1 MIDPLSLSSR
11 VQVAALAPVVSMR
24 CLVVPFKQGVG
35 IQSRLRHLRQ
45 RRACA
50 SPLQRKIREH
60 FMDKRLTYY
69 ILAGMALGVAV
80 GYAVHVGI
88 PQDNVWFGYLTKT
101 FKLLS
106 DIFLNLIKLLVAPLI
121 LSTIVVGITHMG
133 DSATLGRIGFRAIS
147 WFIFAS
153 FISIGLGLM
162 MVNIFQPGIG
172 APIDNVAS
180 AAASIGEVKKLDFW
194 EFILSIFPKNALEA
208 LATNNI
214 LQILVFALFA
224 GVALSALGEKGAPL
238 VRGADALAE
247 MMLQITHYVMRYAPI
262 AVFGALAAVVA
273 KSGLAILGTY
283 LELVTEFYLSLAL
296 LWAILLSMGAIFLG
310 RRIWTLI
317 RYIREPMLI
326 AFSTASSEAAL
337 PKLFEQLD
345 RFGVPR
351 RISGFMLPMGYS
363 FNLDGSM
370 MYMSFATLFIA
381 QAYGI
386 DLPIGTQI
394 LILLTLMI
402 SSKGVAAVPRA
413 SLVVITGTLAMF
425 DLPVEG
431 VALILAIDQFLDMG
445 RTATNVV
452 GNAVATSVITKWEGK
467 LEEPDPEFMEHPHA
481 PAHTVHDG
489 ARGLDLASDMV
500 KDERS

>member
-1 MIDPLSLSSR
+1 
-11 VQVAALAPVVSMR
+11 
-24 CLVVPFKQGVG
+24 
-35 IQSRLRHLRQ
+35 
-45 RRACA
+45 
-50 SPLQRKIREH
+50 
-60 FMDKRLTYY
+60 MDKRLTMW
-69 ILAGMALGVAV
+69 ILVGMVLGVIV
-80 GYAVHVGI
+80 GYAVHVMV
-88 PQDNVWFGYLTKT
+88 PQDAASFEYLTKT

-121 LSTIVVGITHMG
+121 LSTIVVGIAHMG
-133 DSATLGRIGFRAIS
+133 DSSALGRIGFRAIT
-147 WFIFAS
+147 WFIIAS
-153 FISIGLGLM
+153 FISIGLGLL
-162 MVNIFQPGIG
+162 MVNLFQPGVG
-172 APIDNVAS
+172 APVDTVAQ
-180 AAASIGEVKKLDFW
+180 AAANIGEVKKLDFW
-194 EFILSIFPKNALEA
+194 EFILSIFPKNAIEA
-208 LATNNI
+208 MATNNI

-247 MMLQITHYVMRYAPI
+247 MMLQITHYVMRYAPV
-262 AVFGALAAVVA
+262 AVFGALAGVVA

-283 LELVTEFYLSLAL
+283 LELVTEFYLSLAI
-296 LWAILLSMGAIFLG
+296 LWTILLSLGAIFLG
-310 RRIWTLI
+310 KRIWTLI

-351 RISGFMLPMGYS
+351 RISGFMLPLGYS

-370 MYMSFATLFIA
+370 MYMSFATIFIA

-386 DLPIGTQI
+386 ELSIATQI

-425 DLPVEG
+425 ELPVEG

-452 GNAVATSVITKWEGK
+452 GNAVATSVITKWEGM
-467 LEEPDPEFMEHPHA
+467 LEVEEPEFIEPPHA
-481 PAHTVHDG
+481 PSHTAAHG
-489 ARGLDLASDMV
+489 KAGLDLAEDMV
-500 KDERS
+500 TDERSKPS

>member
-1 MIDPLSLSSR
+1 
-11 VQVAALAPVVSMR
+11 
-24 CLVVPFKQGVG
+24 
-35 IQSRLRHLRQ
+35 
-45 RRACA
+45 
-50 SPLQRKIREH
+50 
-60 FMDKRLTYY
+60 MDKRLTLW
-69 ILAGMALGVAV
+69 ILAGMILGVAV
-80 GYAVHVGI
+80 GYAVHVSFA
-88 PQDNVWFGYLTKT
+88 QDSTQFEYLTKT

-121 LSTIVVGITHMG
+121 LSTIVVGIAHMG
-133 DSATLGRIGFRAIS
+133 DSSALGRIGFRAIT
-147 WFIFAS
+147 WFIIAS
-153 FISIGLGLM
+153 FISIGLGLL
-162 MVNIFQPGIG
+162 MVNLFQPGIG
-172 APIDNVAS
+172 APVDSIGN
-180 AAASIGEVKKLDFW
+180 AAATIGEVKKLDFW
-194 EFILSIFPKNALEA
+194 EFILSIFPKNAFEA
-208 LATNNI
+208 MATNNI
-214 LQILVFALFA
+214 LQILVFSLFA
-224 GVALSALGEKGAPL
+224 GIALSALGEKGAPL
-238 VRGADALAE
+238 VRGAESLAE
-247 MMLQITHYVMRYAPI
+247 MMLQITHYVMRYAPV
-262 AVFGALAAVVA
+262 AVFGALAVVVS
-273 KSGLAILGTY
+273 KSGLAILATY

-296 LWAILLSMGAIFLG
+296 LWVILLSLGGIFLG

-351 RISGFMLPMGYS
+351 RISGFMLPLGYS

-370 MYMSFATLFIA
+370 MYMSFATIFIA

-386 DLPIGTQI
+386 DLSIGTQI

-452 GNAVATSVITKWEGK
+452 GNAVATSVITKWEGM
-467 LEEPDPEFMEHPHA
+467 LEVEEPDYVEPPHA
-481 PAHTVHDG
+481 PAHTIADG
-489 ARGLDLASDMV
+489 KAGLDLAEDMV
-500 KDERS
+500 TDARKTKL

>member
-1 MIDPLSLSSR
+1 
-11 VQVAALAPVVSMR
+11 
-24 CLVVPFKQGVG
+24 
-35 IQSRLRHLRQ
+35 
-45 RRACA
+45 
-50 SPLQRKIREH
+50 
-60 FMDKRLTYY
+60 MDKRLTVY
-69 ILAGMALGVAV
+69 ILIGMILGVVV
-80 GYAVHVGI
+80 GYAVHTGI
-88 PQDNVWFGYLTKT
+88 AADNVWFEYLTKT

-121 LSTIVVGITHMG
+121 LSTIVVGIAHMG
-133 DSATLGRIGFRAIS
+133 DSSALGRIGFRAIS
-147 WFIFAS
+147 WFIIAS
-153 FISIGLGLM
+153 FISIGLGLL
-162 MVNIFQPGIG
+162 MVNVFQPGVG
-172 APIDNVAS
+172 APVDTIAN
-180 AAASIGEVKKLDFW
+180 AASTIGEVKKLDFW
-194 EFILSIFPKNALEA
+194 EFILSIFPKNAIEA
-208 LATNNI
+208 MATNNI

-262 AVFGALAAVVA
+262 AVFGALAGVVA

-283 LELVTEFYLSLAL
+283 VELVTEFYLSLAI
-296 LWAILLSMGAIFLG
+296 LWTILLSMGAIFLG

-351 RISGFMLPMGYS
+351 RISGFMLPLGYS

-370 MYMSFATLFIA
+370 MYMSFATIFIA

-386 DLPIGTQI
+386 ELSIATQI

-431 VALILAIDQFLDMG
+431 RRANPCHRPVPRHGPHRDQCRRQCGRDIGHHQMG
-445 RTATNVV
+445 R
-452 GNAVATSVITKWEGK
+452 
-467 LEEPDPEFMEHPHA
+467 HA
-481 PAHTVHDG
+481 
-489 ARGLDLASDMV
+489 
-500 KDERS
+500 

>member
-1 MIDPLSLSSR
+1 
-11 VQVAALAPVVSMR
+11 
-24 CLVVPFKQGVG
+24 
-35 IQSRLRHLRQ
+35 
-45 RRACA
+45 
-50 SPLQRKIREH
+50 
-60 FMDKRLTYY
+60 MDKRLTLW
-69 ILAGMALGVAV
+69 ILAGMILGVAV
-80 GYAVHVGI
+80 GYTVHVSFA
-88 PQDNVWFGYLTKT
+88 PDTMQFEYLTKT

-121 LSTIVVGITHMG
+121 LSTIVVGIAHMG
-133 DSATLGRIGFRAIS
+133 DSSALGRIGFRAIT
-147 WFIFAS
+147 WFIIAS
-153 FISIGLGLM
+153 FISIGLGLL
-162 MVNIFQPGIG
+162 MVNLFQPGAG
-172 APIDNVAS
+172 APVDTIAN
-180 AAASIGEVKKLDFW
+180 AAATIGEVKKLDFW
-194 EFILSIFPKNALEA
+194 EFILSIFPKNAFEA
-208 LATNNI
+208 MATNNI

-224 GVALSALGEKGAPL
+224 GIALSALGEKGAPL
-238 VRGADALAE
+238 VRGAESLAE
-247 MMLQITHYVMRYAPI
+247 MMLQITHYVMRYAPV

-273 KSGLAILGTY
+273 KSGLAILATY

-296 LWAILLSMGAIFLG
+296 LWIILLSIGAIFLG

-351 RISGFMLPMGYS
+351 RISGFMLPLGYS

-370 MYMSFATLFIA
+370 MYMSFATIFIA

-452 GNAVATSVITKWEGK
+452 GNAVATSVITKWEGM
-467 LEEPDPEFMEHPHA
+467 LEVEEPEYIESPHA
-481 PAHTVHDG
+481 PAHTIADG
-489 ARGLDLASDMV
+489 KAGLDLASDMV
-500 KDERS
+500 TDERSTKI

>member
-1 MIDPLSLSSR
+1 
-11 VQVAALAPVVSMR
+11 V
-24 CLVVPFKQGVG
+24 
-35 IQSRLRHLRQ
+35 
-45 RRACA
+45 
-50 SPLQRKIREH
+50 
-60 FMDKRLTYY
+60 DKKLTWY
-69 ILAGMALGVAV
+69 ILAGMILGVMV
-80 GYAVHVGI
+80 GYIVHISLPADSALFIGI
-88 PQDNVWFGYLTKT
+88 AKS

-121 LSTIVVGITHMG
+121 LSTIVVGIAHMG
-133 DSATLGRIGFRAIS
+133 DSSALGRIGTRAII
-147 WFIFAS
+147 WFIIAS
-153 FISIGLGLM
+153 FISIGLGLL
-162 MVNIFQPGIG
+162 MVNLFQPGVG
-172 APIDNVAS
+172 APVDMVAT
-180 AAASIGEVKKLDFW
+180 AASSIGEVKKLDFW
-194 EFILSIFPKNALEA
+194 EFILSIFPKNAIDA
-208 LATNNI
+208 MATNNI
-214 LQILVFALFA
+214 LQILVFSLFA

-247 MMLQITHYVMRYAPI
+247 MMLQITHYVMRFAPF

-273 KSGLAILGTY
+273 KSGLGILQTY
-283 LELVTEFYLSLAL
+283 ATLVLEFYLSLGI
-296 LWAILLSMGAIFLG
+296 LWAILLSIGALFLG
-310 RRIWTLI
+310 RRIWRLI

-351 RISGFMLPMGYS
+351 RISGFMLPLGYS

-370 MYMSFATLFIA
+370 MYMSFATIFIA

-386 DLPIGTQI
+386 PLDIGTQI

-452 GNAVATSVITKWEGK
+452 GNAVATSVITKWEGM
-467 LEEPDPEFMEHPHA
+467 LEVEEPESGGQPKA
-481 PAHTVHDG
+481 PAHTVHGG
-489 ARGLDLASDMV
+489 ARGLELAEDMV
-500 KDERS
+500 SDERSKPV